1 MVGVSKRLSIEDY
14 VDFFQNPQK
23 HYLNKQHLNQILSMH
38 GYPKLSVPRADLVEE
53 LKTLTMESPF
63 RSTLKEKN
71 ISASTSLL
79 NPDEIKKDLAT
90 IRWNE
95 WSIDSVKIHRSGVS
109 SPVEERQYSIKFVES
124 AEKSSKNKK
133 QGLTDISNL
142 PAAAAN
148 LNSSNSKQQVQPKK
162 KKISPDSDTPAET
175 TVQCLT
181 DISNLPAAANLNS
194 SNSKQQ
200 VQPKK
205 KKISPDSDTPAE
217 TTVQCLTDISN
228 LPAAA
233 NLNSSNSK
241 QQVQAK
247 KKKKISPDSDTPA
260 ATTVQVLTD
269 ISNLPSAP
277 NPNSSNSKQVKVKP
291 KKKKISPDTDMG
303 GKRKKTGNGALDL
316 LSSFYSDLV

>member
-14 VDFFQNPQK
+14 VDFFQNPQH
-23 HYLNKQHLNQILSMH
+23 HYLNKQHLNQILNMH
-38 GYPKLSVPRADLVEE
+38 GYTKLNVPRADLVEE

-71 ISASTSLL
+71 TSASASLL

-95 WSIDSVKIHRSGVS
+95 WSIDSVQIHRSGVS

-142 PAAAAN
+142 PAAAN
-148 LNSSNSKQQVQPKK
+148 LNSSNSKQVQPKK
-162 KKISPDSDTPAET
+162 KKKSPDSDAPAAT
-175 TVQCLT
+175 IVQVLT
-181 DISNLPAAANLNS
+181 DISNLPASANLNS
-194 SNSKQQ
+194 PNSKQ
-200 VQPKK
+200 VQP
-205 KKISPDSDTPAE
+205 
-217 TTVQCLTDISN
+217 
-228 LPAAA
+228 
-233 NLNSSNSK
+233 
-241 QQVQAK
+241 K

-260 ATTVQVLTD
+260 ATTVQGLTD

-277 NPNSSNSKQVKVKP
+277 NLNSSNSKQVKA
-291 KKKKISPDTDMG
+291 KKKKISPDSDMDMG
-303 GKRKKTGNGALDL
+303 GKRKKTISGALDW
-316 LSSFYSDLV
+316 LSSRLGSTEMKSHGSDFL

>member
-14 VDFFQNPQK
+14 VDFFQNPQQ

-71 ISASTSLL
+71 TSASTSLL

-95 WSIDSVKIHRSGVS
+95 WSIDSVQIHRSGVS

-148 LNSSNSKQQVQPKK
+148 LNSSNSKQVKPKQ

-175 TVQCLT
+175 TVQGLT

-217 TTVQCLTDISN
+217 KTVQVVTDISN
-228 LPAAA
+228 LPSAA
-233 NLNSSNSK
+233 NLNSSLNSSNSK

-260 ATTVQVLTD
+260 ATTVQV
-269 ISNLPSAP
+269 SNLPSAP
-277 NPNSSNSKQVKVKP
+277 NPSNSKQVKQ

-316 LSSFYSDLV
+316 LSTFYSDLV